1 MVAHG
6 DDARLALFKSHQPGA
21 PAVRANTVLRALLS
35 IQSLQVRGFH
45 FDAEGVVLDVVPS
58 WRRPRCGECGGLCGA
73 IHDRRL
79 RRWRHLDLAGMKV
92 HLRYRARR
100 AFCESCGTVK
110 TEEVPWAGGVGWYTY
125 AFEERVAYLAQQ
137 SSKTAVSEL
146 LRVSWRAVGRIIQ
159 RVVAR
164 DQDARGDRLAGLR
177 EIGVD
182 ELSFM
187 KHHKYITVVVD
198 HEQARV
204 VWAWE
209 GKSAATLKR
218 FFGELGPERCK
229 ALESVTLD
237 LSQAYISAVREA
249 APQARLIFDRFH
261 VQRLAHDAL
270 DETRR
275 EEVRKA
281 VNKDEQR
288 ALKGTRWALH
298 KNPWNLTDAEQLT
311 IAELEQQ
318 NLPMF
323 RAHMLKETLVG
334 ILDGRRIHVARRKL
348 EEWVDFARE
357 SALKPFVRVAGTIEK
372 RVDGILEYIRSGR
385 NNGRVEGLNGKA
397 RTITRRSYGFHS
409 ANSLIAMI
417 YLCCGG
423 VHVTPAHSRPGVTH

>member
-1 MVAHG
+1 
-6 DDARLALFKSHQPGA
+6 
-21 PAVRANTVLRALLS
+21 VRASTVLRVLLDL
-35 IQSLQVRGFH
+35 QSL
-45 FDAEGVVLDVVPS
+45 
-58 WRRPRCGECGGLCGA
+58 
-73 IHDRRL
+73 
-79 RRWRHLDLAGMKV
+79 
-92 HLRYRARR
+92 
-100 AFCESCGTVK
+100 K
-110 TEEVPWAGGVGWYTY
+110 TEEVPWAGGIGWYTY
-125 AFEERVAYLAQQ
+125 EFEERTAYLAQQ
-137 SSKTAVSEL
+137 ASKTTVSEL
-146 LRVSWRAVGRIIQ
+146 MRVTWRAVGRIIW

-164 DQDARGDRLAGLR
+164 FDDKHGDRLDDLR

-182 ELSFM
+182 ELSYM

-198 HEQARV
+198 HEQRRV
-204 VWAWE
+204 VWACE

-218 FFGELGPERCK
+218 FFEELGPERCM

-237 LSQAYISAVREA
+237 LSQAYISAVKEA
-249 APQARLIFDRFH
+249 VPQARLIFDRFH
-261 VQRLAHDAL
+261 VQRLAHEAL

-275 EEVRKA
+275 EEVHKA
-281 VNKDEQR
+281 VSTDEKR

-298 KNPWNLTDAEQLT
+298 KNPWNLTGAEELT

-334 ILDGRRIHVARRKL
+334 ILDGRQINVARRKL

-372 RVDGILEYIRSGR
+372 RVDGILEYIRSGL
-385 NNGRVEGLNGKA
+385 NNGRVEGLNGKT

-423 VHVTPAHSRPGVTH
+423 VHVTPAHSWPRVTH